1 MIIKLIILLMLIIIC
16 YLNTINDLYIII
28 IDESLPMYHF
38 LFLMNTIII
47 FIFHHLSI
55 CLLILLYVVS
65 GSLSSIKALSGYRWK
80 DDWKVVVDSK
90 LTDSDG

>member
-1 MIIKLIILLMLIIIC
+1 MLIIIC

-28 IDESLPMYHF
+28 IDKLLPMYHY
-38 LFLMNTIII
+38 LLIMIVIII
-47 FIFHHLSI
+47 FTFHHLSI
-55 CLLILLYVVS
+55 YLLILLYVVS

-80 DDWKVVVDSK
+80 DDWKVVVDTK

>member
-1 MIIKLIILLMLIIIC
+1 MLLMLIIIC

-28 IDESLPMYHF
+28 IDELLPMYHY
-38 LFLMNTIII
+38 LFIMMIII
-47 FIFHHLSI
+47 FKFHHLSFF
-55 CLLILLYVVS
+55 LLILLYVVS

-80 DDWKVVVDSK
+80 DDWKVVVDTK